1 MFPRRPRHP
10 CHFAFE
16 VGPFLSGQ
24 DILECG
30 LLPVRRTRKRSVG
43 NFDAKSGLSDIN
55 RVEIADLVR
64 PDTDCVEGC
73 AAPSLSLQDGGRM
86 VLSRPLAWRRER
98 RGSSTMHPHGCCWS
112 STLTHEDV
120 QGCSGT
126 FHPYAHSL
134 SQRNGGKCPMRRLRA
149 RGRRLLLLSRESPP
163 PVLNPLEPGALYNF
177 C

>member
-1 MFPRRPRHP
+1 MTAASSAENDTNSASVRFRGVLVIRDTSHLP
-10 CHFAFE
+10 
-16 VGPFLSGQ
+16 VGPFLNGQHSSNVGFSLFAGLGRRSGG
-24 DILECG
+24 I
-30 LLPVRRTRKRSVG
+30 V
-43 NFDAKSGLSDIN
+43 DASSGLSDIN
-55 RVEIADLVR
+55 LVEIADLVR

-126 FHPYAHSL
+126 FHPYAS
-134 SQRNGGKCPMRRLRA
+134 
-149 RGRRLLLLSRESPP
+149 
-163 PVLNPLEPGALYNF
+163 
-177 C
+177 